1 MQSSSSRASEAEREA
16 HAARQAAARA
26 PHPAPFKCL
35 LEGQDDTG
43 RPFVLSI
50 PALALPSGV
59 ALGRSPAN
67 SEFII
72 DHEAVSREHV
82 RLTVTGGRLYA
93 EDLNSTNGT
102 TINGRVISPGEP
114 AVLESN
120 DELGVGPVVFRVRLI
135 PE

>member
-1 MQSSSSRASEAEREA
+1 MS
-16 HAARQAAARA
+16 
-26 PHPAPFKCL
+26 
-35 LEGQDDTG
+35 
-43 RPFVLSI
+43 V

-82 RLTVTGGRLYA
+82 RLIYTGGRLYA

-102 TINGRVISPGEP
+102 TINGRLIPPGEQ
-114 AVLESN
+114 AAMDNN
-120 DELGVGPVVFRVRLI
+120 DELGTGPVIFRVRLI